1 MPKPP
6 PDAAPKE
13 TSRTLWSRSA
23 GSAGEEYNSF
33 ALKVPAILLIA
44 LLCALLALGLAV
56 IYSATIATSGDKFF
70 HDQIVWIVAGGLAC
84 LAGWLIPIRLFYR
97 NAIWL
102 VLLVALPLAYL
113 ALASVAGHFNHN
125 LIGQFPMI
133 SEIKGAVRWL
143 RVGGHMVQP
152 SEFAKLVLAVFL
164 AAYYGHARREDITTF
179 VKGVLV
185 PGGVAAVVMGLILIG
200 KDLSTTVI
208 TGGMVFAVMFLAGVK
223 SRYLFAILLL
233 GLVAGYA
240 LIYSKP
246 YRVKRMTAYRA
257 PEAYKD
263 NESYQLYRSL
273 LCLGSGGLAGRGYA
287 RGYMK
292 SYLPE
297 AHTDFIV
304 AVIGEEFGMI
314 GVAIVILLYLAFCG
328 CIVLIGG
335 RCRRRSDLIFC
346 LAFAVLV
353 ALQAMVNICVVSG
366 AMPPTGVTAPFL
378 SYGGSS
384 ILSLMFMCG
393 MVFHISHRNHRDIYN
408 EMLAMRFAPVQD
420 LPDVASPVK
429 QP

>member
-1 MPKPP
+1 MPTPL
-6 PDAAPKE
+6 PDAPKE

-33 ALKVPAILLIA
+33 ALRVPAILLIA
-44 LLCALLALGLAV
+44 LLCALLALGVAV

-70 HDQIVWIVAGGLAC
+70 HDQIVWIIAGGIACVAGC
-84 LAGWLIPIRLFYR
+84 FIPTRFFYR
-97 NAIWL
+97 YAFWL

-113 ALASVAGHFNHN
+113 AIASVAGHFNHN
-125 LIGQFPMI
+125 LIGKFPMI

-152 SEFAKLVLAVFL
+152 SEFAKLALAVFL
-164 AAYYGHARREDITTF
+164 AAYYGHASREDIGTF
-179 VKGVLV
+179 TKGVLI

-208 TGGMVFAVMFLAGVK
+208 TGGMVFAIMFLAGVK
-223 SRYLFAILLL
+223 SRFLLTILLL
-233 GLVAGYA
+233 GCVAGYG

-246 YRVKRMTAYRA
+246 YRVKRMTAFRN
-257 PEAYKD
+257 PEAHRD

-273 LCLGSGGLAGRGYA
+273 LCLGSGGLTGRGYA
-287 RGYMK
+287 KGYMK

-314 GVAIVILLYLAFCG
+314 GVAIVILLYLFLCA

-335 RCRRRSDLIFC
+335 RCRRRSDLLFC
-346 LAFAVLV
+346 LAFAVLI

-366 AMPPTGVTAPFL
+366 ALPPTGVTAPFL

-420 LPDVASPVK
+420 LPDVGAPAQQS
-429 QP
+429 